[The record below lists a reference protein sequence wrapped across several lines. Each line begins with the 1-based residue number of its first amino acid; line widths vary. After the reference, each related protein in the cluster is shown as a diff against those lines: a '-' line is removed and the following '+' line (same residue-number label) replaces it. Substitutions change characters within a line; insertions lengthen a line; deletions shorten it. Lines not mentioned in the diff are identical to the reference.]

1 MKRPLNPAPSKPEDI
16 ELPESAQVVA
26 DVIGRDATL
35 QLTKVAKGRKIYIPV
50 TLCAGHGI
58 TRCGRSSKETRPR
71 CTCKGHWLAAT
82 VGDELAVLLCRT
94 FGGESLDLAPCYYV
108 HAFERNRRIR
118 DAFAAGKSQLDLRRE
133 HGMSERAIRYI
144 VKGWNGR
151 QDRPSSK
158 DEHHN
163 TQQTSTL

>member
-1 MKRPLNPAPSKPEDI
+1 MKRPTNPDPSKPEEI

-58 TRCGRSSKETRPR
+58 TSFGRSSKETRPR

-82 VGDELAVLLCRT
+82 VGDDLAVLLCRT
-94 FGGESLDLAPCYYV
+94 FGGESLEPSRAKQQPTRRSIKAVSSAIPLPPKGSARKDAG
-108 HAFERNRRIR
+108 AIKRRNV
-118 DAFAAGKSQLDLRRE
+118 L
-133 HGMSERAIRYI
+133 
-144 VKGWNGR
+144 W
-151 QDRPSSK
+151 
-158 DEHHN
+158 
-163 TQQTSTL
+163 